1 MHGDAKQEINFILL
15 KKCNNFVGL
24 AEPDKV
30 KTPSLAVYAL
40 LFPLNSID
48 DNPWTMQL
56 ALVLSLVLLHRVA
69 PPPPPVTTEGLY
81 CTFPC

>member
-1 MHGDAKQEINFILL
+1 MHGDAKQEINFI

-48 DNPWTMQL
+48 DNPWTMKD
-56 ALVLSLVLLHRVA
+56 
-69 PPPPPVTTEGLY
+69 G
-81 CTFPC
+81 